1 MGSPAPSVLKGNMGA
16 NVKKIIEDLLLP
28 FEEKGFEI
36 WNVEY
41 IREGKER
48 QLRVFID
55 KEGGITLND
64 CEMISRFLSDKLD
77 EDSPIDEPYSL
88 VVSSPGMDRVLLKD
102 EHFSRYKGEAVEV
115 SLYKGF
121 EGRKKFAALLGKK
134 TEDALFVTPIN
145 KITLKPESDE
155 IRIPAELISKVN
167 LMVII

>member
-1 MGSPAPSVLKGNMGA
+1 MGA
-16 NVKKIIEDLLLP
+16 NVKKIVEDLLLP

-41 IREGKER
+41 VREGKER
-48 QLRVFID
+48 QLRVFAD
-55 KEGGITLND
+55 KEGGITIDD
-64 CEMISRFLSDKLD
+64 CETISRFISDKLD
-77 EDSPIDEPYSL
+77 EDDPVGESYSL
-88 VVSSPGMDRVLLKD
+88 IVSSPGMDRQLIKD
-102 EHFSRYKGEAVEV
+102 EHFSRYSGEAAEV

-121 EGRKKFAALLGKK
+121 EGRKKFAALLGQK

-155 IRIPAELISKVN
+155 IQIPLELVSKVN